1 MKSTPEELFAGR
13 AAETFAGLSM
23 VDGLGKLSPRLAYSG
38 IKAMVAHPE
47 YARVHLPELG
57 VLPDTNGVLSEM
69 YDEARVNLAVS
80 EASRAGAGARTSRAS
95 ERSALWARRLGVS
108 PQEASDILGSRS
120 EERTAVEAR
129 TRLYR

>member
-1 MKSTPEELFAGR
+1 MKPTPEELFAGR

-38 IKAMVAHPE
+38 IKAMAAHPE

-57 VLPDTNGVLSEM
+57 ALPDTGGVLSEM
-69 YDEARVNLAVS
+69 YDEARMNFAVS
-80 EASRAGAGARTSRAS
+80 EASLAGADARISQAS
-95 ERSALWARRLGVS
+95 GRSALWARRLGVS
-108 PQEASDILGSRS
+108 PQEASDILGSHS
-120 EERTAVEAR
+120 EERSAVEAR

>member
-1 MKSTPEELFAGR
+1 MEPTPEELFAGR

-23 VDGLGKLSPRLAYSG
+23 VDGLGKLPPRLAYSG

-57 VLPDTNGVLSEM
+57 VLPDTSGVLSEM

-80 EASRAGAGARTSRAS
+80 EASRAGAGARISQAS

-120 EERTAVEAR
+120 EERSAVEAR
-129 TRLYR
+129 MRLYR